1 MTNTNSP
8 NKTEW
13 TAKYTT
19 SENDNNGDV
28 SYTIQYQDLATNSGT
43 NVTGGGTIRFDKTL
57 PTRNTAT
64 ISSNNSP
71 AAVAKAGSEV
81 TLSFTSSETIQ
92 TPSGN
97 DVVFKSGGA
106 ALYNDG
112 RVITYAGSGNTWT
125 AKYTT
130 HANDTDGN
138 VTFTID
144 FDDLAGNN
152 IGAVSTA
159 VTSGGNI
166 TFDDTKPTITGT
178 TINSA
183 NSLVTVTFAEDVY
196 KATGGSGILEVG

>member
-1 MTNTNSP
+1 M
-8 NKTEW
+8 
-13 TAKYTT
+13 
-19 SENDNNGDV
+19 
-28 SYTIQYQDLATNSGT
+28 
-43 NVTGGGTIRFDKTL
+43 
-57 PTRNTAT
+57 
-64 ISSNNSP
+64 
-71 AAVAKAGSEV
+71 
-81 TLSFTSSETIQ
+81 
-92 TPSGN
+92 
-97 DVVFKSGGA
+97 VFKSGGA

-196 KATGGSGILEVG
+196 NATGGSGILEVGDFALSISGGVATIGSATPTSISKTSQTVWVLGFNTLGIANGSETISVVPVSNSIYDQAGNAAATSQSNNTARVKREGTAHNLWHNRQQR